1 MNFLWIL
8 LQMNNI
14 GNENIIISIVGYV
27 IVFVALFVLVMIF
40 LSVPK
45 LVQMEA
51 KRKMKKKGLEVPK
64 GASPV
69 YVTGEENAAI
79 SMALHLFLNE
89 IHDDE
94 SNVITIK
101 KVSRSYSP
109 WSSKIYGLNGT
120 RRRLW

>member
-1 MNFLWIL
+1 MS
-8 LQMNNI
+8 NI
-14 GNENIIISIVGYV
+14 GNENIIISVVGYV
-27 IVFVALFVLVMIF
+27 IVFVALFILVGIF
-40 LSVPK
+40 LSIPK
-45 LVQMEA
+45 FVQMA
-51 KRKMKKKGLEVPK
+51 ALRRMKKKGMEIPK
-64 GASPV
+64 GNPV
-69 YVTGEENAAI
+69 PVTGEENAAI
-79 SMALHLFLNE
+79 AMAVHLFLNE